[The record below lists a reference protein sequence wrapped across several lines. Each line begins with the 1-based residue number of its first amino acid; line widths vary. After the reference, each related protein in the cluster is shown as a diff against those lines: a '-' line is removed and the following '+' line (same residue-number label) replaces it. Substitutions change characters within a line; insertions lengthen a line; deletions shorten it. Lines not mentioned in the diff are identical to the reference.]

1 MFFGYNVGS
10 ALHKATSSDINLIYG
25 ITHTLTDNFISNLL
39 DQNNLSI
46 FVETSSGTRPE
57 NFVTIKEATKPP
69 VFLDT
74 WISNYDDSKKLG
86 FMHIPGIINIPT
98 IHAFDQNKITNSLV
112 HICYD
117 DQTLSYL
124 QNLKI
129 PTQLIPPA
137 ILPSFIQ
144 TNIDI
149 LHKNI
154 DIGILQNSYP
164 LDRLETI
171 LQTIKTSMPN
181 YNIQIF
187 YDNQTNEYLDNQLKQ
202 TKVLVTLDPV
212 SPIDLTYATNFC
224 NIIISTNL
232 PANEIPNRVYTAQT
246 LEVLLEKSNKILS
259 EYDRLFNILS
269 AEKNRLLLNNNF
281 DNSRKI
287 IISLLEHLSEKTKA

>member
-10 ALHKATSSDINLIYG
+10 ALHKATSSDVNLLYG

-39 DQNNLSI
+39 DQDSLSI

-57 NFVTIKEATKPP
+57 NFVTIRDITKPP

-74 WISNYDDSKKLG
+74 WIGSYKDSQALG
-86 FMHIPGIINIPT
+86 FMHIPGIINVPT
-98 IHAFDQNKITNSLV
+98 PHAFDQNKTTNSLV

-117 DQTLSYL
+117 DQTLNYL

-137 ILPSFIQ
+137 ILPAFIQ

-149 LHKNI
+149 SHKNI

-232 PANEIPNRVYTAQT
+232 PANELSNRVYTAQT